1 MEKPSICQ
9 ITPRSAV
16 VESTEFNFTNL
27 YLRRN
32 FSGKDRNQLVIQEGG
47 FGETAVNNWSLYDG
61 DGPDATIVA
70 RVQGLHSQA
79 GDWQSTFTIVFQNEW
94 FKGSTFE
101 VIGVPTDGGE
111 WAIVGGT
118 GQFAMATGVISKSV
132 HEQRGD
138 GNTIE
143 LTMHGFYLSRSLLTK
158 SEPLGSNY
166 GVAEEIAQVP
176 K

>member
-1 MEKPSICQ
+1 MAKPSICQ

-27 YLRRN
+27 YLRCN
-32 FSGKDRNQLVIQEGG
+32 FSGRDRNQLVIQDGG
-47 FGETAVNNWSLYDG
+47 FGETAVHNWSIYDG
-61 DGPDATIVA
+61 DGSDAAIVA
-70 RVQGLHSQA
+70 RVQGLA
-79 GDWQSTFTIVFQNEW
+79 GNGQSTFTIVFQNER
-94 FKGSTFE
+94 FNGSTFE

-132 HEQRGD
+132 HEQRRD

-143 LTMHGFYLSRSLLTK
+143 LTMHGFYPSRSLLTK
-158 SEPLGSNY
+158 AEPLGSSY
-166 GVAEEIAQVP
+166 EAAEEITQVP